1 MPARIKS
8 TFVSSEM
15 PLFILILL
23 VGLAIGF
30 VMTQRLQLQV
40 NTEAPIQRQRASSTN
55 NSSMPMSIPPIEIS
69 VVSQGGDDRYTRAPR
84 PQRFW
89 DNGPEFPP
97 RGGLIPVD
105 GGRLINIPTQGL
117 PEAYQSMGV
126 LKTDDGGVLPLYGRR
141 LASRSDRFNYYTRTD
156 TYNPVPLPV
165 SYKRKD
171 CQDSLGCEELYNG
184 DQVKLSP
191 TGATATATLYQ
202 FDGPTYMPSIL

>member
-1 MPARIKS
+1 MPSRIKS

-23 VGLAIGF
+23 VGLVIGF
-30 VMTQRLQLQV
+30 VLTQRLQVDVPRTQSTATV
-40 NTEAPIQRQRASSTN
+40 NST
-55 NSSMPMSIPPIEIS
+55 PPPIEIS
-69 VVSQGGDDRYTRAPR
+69 VVNQGGDDRYRRAPR

-97 RGGLIPVD
+97 RGGLVPVD

-117 PEAYQSMGV
+117 PESYQSMGV
-126 LKTDDGGVLPLYGRR
+126 LKTQDGQVLPLYGRR

-156 TYNPVPLPV
+156 TYNPVPLPIA
-165 SYKRKD
+165 YKRKD
-171 CQDSLGCEELYNG
+171 CQDSVGCDELYSG
-184 DQVKLSP
+184 DEVKLSA

-202 FDGPTYMPSIL
+202 FDGPTYTPSIL

>member
-15 PLFILILL
+15 PLFILVLL

-30 VMTQRLQLQV
+30 VLTQRVQLQPD
-40 NTEAPIQRQRASSTN
+40 TPKATSPSSG
-55 NSSMPMSIPPIEIS
+55 PMPPIEIS
-69 VVSQGGDDRYTRAPR
+69 VVNQGGDDRYTRAPR

-117 PEAYQSMGV
+117 PESYQSMGV
-126 LKTDDGGVLPLYGRR
+126 LKTEDGQVLPLYGRR
-141 LASRSDRFNYYTRTD
+141 VASRSDRFNYYTRTD

-171 CQDSLGCEELYNG
+171 CQDSIGCEELYSG
-184 DQVKLSP
+184 DEVKLSP

-202 FDGPTYMPSIL
+202 FDGPTYIPSIL